1 MLLARARSRMRY
13 SPPMTTHISKI
24 SAALITLTLTLFAAA
39 APRAHAQAPASKA
52 RAAAAIQS
60 LPLAKTISEAALSPD
75 GAKVAIIADDQ
86 LSLAAVS
93 TGPEGVFPY
102 DHSQPITAR
111 DVAWSADSKSLA
123 FIADVPGDDPA
134 AQVKIISSSETKTLA
149 QLKGYVESPR
159 FSPDGKTLA
168 FLYIENMPRKAG
180 PLEPMTPLSGE
191 IDSHI
196 YEQRLATLDLAT
208 GKVTQISAADMYV
221 YEFDWTPDN
230 KSLVA
235 IAAHGEGD
243 SNWYVAHLYSI
254 DAASGAT
261 RDIYTPKFQIAQP
274 RVSPDGKSVAFIEG
288 LMSDE
293 GSTGGDVYLLPIDG
307 NGAAENLTPSIHA
320 SPYAIAWINPKRLLV
335 ALNSDGTSHFVLAA
349 KNMKPIGYFSM
360 GDATARPLSSFWAVE
375 PPLRLTQ
382 EGQVEDSSR
391 LQVALLRQ
399 SASMPPEVWAG
410 TAQHLKPLTHL
421 NDGLKPT
428 WGEMRSVH
436 WKNGDTNVQGWLM
449 FPANYDASSAKKYPL
464 IVMVHGGPSAAC
476 ENRWAPRGQDA
487 ASMMGWFSLC
497 PNPRGSYGQGEAFTR
512 ANVKDFG
519 GGDFEDIMAGVDQ
532 LLKDF
537 PIDPKRLG
545 IYGHSYGGYMTM
557 WAETQTNRFA
567 AAVAGA
573 GLSDWLSY
581 YGVNDLDQWM
591 IPFFGASIYDDPAV
605 YAKSD
610 PMHFVKN
617 VKTPT
622 LILVGDRDGE
632 VPPEQSVEWWHALK
646 TAGVPTTLVVYPN
659 EGHGMVVPA
668 NAYDYTLRM
677 LAWFDQWFSKSPQ

>member
-1 MLLARARSRMRY
+1 
-13 SPPMTTHISKI
+13 MTTHISRI
-24 SAALITLTLTLFAAA
+24 SGALITLTLTLFAAA

-196 YEQRLATLDLAT
+196 YEQRLATLDLAS
-208 GKVTQISAADMYV
+208 GKVSQISPADMYV

-243 SNWYVAHLYSI
+243 SNWYIAHIYKI
-254 DAASGAT
+254 DAVSGNTA
-261 RDIYTPKFQIAQP
+261 DIYTPKFQIAQP

-293 GSTGGDVYLLPIDG
+293 GSTGGDVFLQR
-307 NGAAENLTPSIHA
+307 
-320 SPYAIAWINPKRLLV
+320 RL
-335 ALNSDGTSHFVLAA
+335 ARLAA
-349 KNMKPIGYFSM
+349 IP
-360 GDATARPLSSFWAVE
+360 AAVQAF
-375 PPLRLTQ
+375 P
-382 EGQVEDSSR
+382 GQVDGDR
-391 LQVALLRQ
+391 HLLAIGVRMN
-399 SASMPPEVWAG
+399 AHAG
-410 TAQHLKPLTHL
+410 TFPLHI
-421 NDGLKPT
+421 G
-428 WGEMRSVH
+428 
-436 WKNGDTNVQGWLM
+436 
-449 FPANYDASSAKKYPL
+449 A
-464 IVMVHGGPSAAC
+464 
-476 ENRWAPRGQDA
+476 
-487 ASMMGWFSLC
+487 
-497 PNPRGSYGQGEAFTR
+497 
-512 ANVKDFG
+512 
-519 GGDFEDIMAGVDQ
+519 MAGPGAQTIANRILQ
-532 LLKDF
+532 LQ
-537 PIDPKRLG
+537 R
-545 IYGHSYGGYMTM
+545 
-557 WAETQTNRFA
+557 
-567 AAVAGA
+567 
-573 GLSDWLSY
+573 
-581 YGVNDLDQWM
+581 
-591 IPFFGASIYDDPAV
+591 
-605 YAKSD
+605 AK
-610 PMHFVKN
+610 VR
-617 VKTPT
+617 V
-622 LILVGDRDGE
+622 RD
-632 VPPEQSVEWWHALK
+632 
-646 TAGVPTTLVVYPN
+646 
-659 EGHGMVVPA
+659 
-668 NAYDYTLRM
+668 LRM
-677 LAWFDQWFSKSPQ
+677 LAGEVTG